1 MGVCIAVMF
10 VTVVTAAVA
19 VHPDWSAVARGLV
32 VPSIPHADGQGV
44 RWTVGLMGGI
54 GGTVTVLCYGYWIR
68 EEGRTGGKDDVRT
81 CRVDLAAGYL
91 MTALFGL
98 AMVSLGSRI
107 RAPGEGTLLLVNLAK
122 ELEQSLGAAGS
133 VARWAFLAGA
143 WGAIFSSVLGVWQ
156 SVPYLFA
163 DFVGIRATRHTDGP
177 PPVVRTDAPAYRWYQ
192 SALATVP
199 AVGLL
204 VPFATVQLAY
214 AVIGATFIP
223 LLALVLLA
231 LNRRKYVGEEYRNR
245 WTTDTVL
252 VFCLLFFLAAG
263 ALEVFGKLNE
273 S

>member
-1 MGVCIAVMF
+1 
-10 VTVVTAAVA
+10 VA

-32 VPSIPHADGQGV
+32 VPTIPHADGQGIP
-44 RWTVGLMGGI
+44 WTVALMGGI

-68 EEGRTGGKDDVRT
+68 EEGRTGGESDVRA
-81 CRVDLAAGYL
+81 CRIDLAAGYL

-107 RAPGEGTLLLVNLAK
+107 QAPGAGTLLVVNLAN
-122 ELEQSLGAAGS
+122 ELERSLEAAGPL
-133 VARWAFLAGA
+133 ARWAFLIGG
-143 WGAIFSSVLGVWQ
+143 WGAIVSSLLGVWQ

-163 DFVGIRATRHTDGP
+163 DFVRIRAARDGDDNP
-177 PPVVRTDAPAYRWYQ
+177 PAMRTDAPAYRWYQ
-192 SALATVP
+192 YALATVP

-223 LLALVLLA
+223 LLALVLLL
-231 LNRRKYVGEEYRNR
+231 LNRRKYVGEEYRNH
-245 WTTDTVL
+245 WSTDAVL
-252 VFCLLFFLAAG
+252 VFSLLFFLAAG
-263 ALEVFGKLNE
+263 ALEIIGDLGG